1 MKSFNAANIRNIA
14 LVSHGGSGKTS
25 LIECFA
31 FNAKKTD
38 RIGKIADGNTVSD
51 FEPEE
56 IKRQISLNLSLIPIE
71 WKGSKIN
78 YLDTPGYFDFVSE
91 VKSALRVVEGCLILV
106 DVIAGIQAGTEK
118 VIAYSEEFK
127 LPSALILNKMD
138 RENVEFDRVYE
149 SIQEQFGNR
158 YLMVQIPHFV
168 NKTFAGFVDLI
179 KRKLVTNTD
188 EVKEIP
194 ESYLKQVDS
203 AYTEILENVVEAD
216 DQVLE
221 KYLAGEKISDEDFIS
236 CFKKAIIQRKIF
248 PILVASGASNVA
260 TKSISDFVVDYFP
273 SPLDLKTF
281 KAKVG
286 SNEEETEVP
295 VDPKGPLAA
304 LIFKTLTDPY
314 VGKISMVK
322 VFSGSLSLSTPIHN
336 ATQDKEEKIGQIS
349 VQFGKNQE
357 NAENILA
364 GDIGVLTKLMYT
376 KTGDSLSSPEKKY
389 IFNWIHLPTS
399 NARMAIVA
407 KNKNDEDK
415 LSSVL
420 PKIQEDDPS
429 IKIYRDDDTKQ
440 TLINGMGETHLLVVA
455 EKLKRKFGVS
465 IDLVPPKLAYKET
478 IKKSVKVEGKHKKQ
492 SGGHG
497 QFGHCF
503 LEVSPMPRGE
513 KYLFENKI
521 FGGSIPKNYIPA
533 VEKGVIEAMH
543 EGILAGF
550 PVVDLRVTVY
560 DGSYHPV
567 DSSEIAFKIAGS
579 MAIKKALAEA
589 ESILLEPVMSLKIS
603 TPDAYM
609 GSVIDDLNTKRG
621 RVLGVEPLNGWQI
634 ISAQAPLNELTRYIT
649 DISSIT
655 AARGFYEMSFSHY
668 EEAPPKVLK
677 TVIEQVRLENE
688 SKEG

>member
-168 NKTFAGFVDLI
+168 NKTFSGFVDLI

-221 KYLAGEKISDEDFIS
+221 KYLAGEKNF
-236 CFKKAIIQRKIF
+236 
-248 PILVASGASNVA
+248 
-260 TKSISDFVVDYFP
+260 
-273 SPLDLKTF
+273 
-281 KAKVG
+281 
-286 SNEEETEVP
+286 
-295 VDPKGPLAA
+295 
-304 LIFKTLTDPY
+304 
-314 VGKISMVK
+314 
-322 VFSGSLSLSTPIHN
+322 
-336 ATQDKEEKIGQIS
+336 
-349 VQFGKNQE
+349 
-357 NAENILA
+357 
-364 GDIGVLTKLMYT
+364 
-376 KTGDSLSSPEKKY
+376 
-389 IFNWIHLPTS
+389 
-399 NARMAIVA
+399 
-407 KNKNDEDK
+407 
-415 LSSVL
+415 
-420 PKIQEDDPS
+420 
-429 IKIYRDDDTKQ
+429 
-440 TLINGMGETHLLVVA
+440 
-455 EKLKRKFGVS
+455 
-465 IDLVPPKLAYKET
+465 
-478 IKKSVKVEGKHKKQ
+478 
-492 SGGHG
+492 
-497 QFGHCF
+497 
-503 LEVSPMPRGE
+503 
-513 KYLFENKI
+513 
-521 FGGSIPKNYIPA
+521 
-533 VEKGVIEAMH
+533 
-543 EGILAGF
+543 
-550 PVVDLRVTVY
+550 
-560 DGSYHPV
+560 
-567 DSSEIAFKIAGS
+567 
-579 MAIKKALAEA
+579 
-589 ESILLEPVMSLKIS
+589 
-603 TPDAYM
+603 
-609 GSVIDDLNTKRG
+609 
-621 RVLGVEPLNGWQI
+621 
-634 ISAQAPLNELTRYIT
+634 
-649 DISSIT
+649 
-655 AARGFYEMSFSHY
+655 
-668 EEAPPKVLK
+668 
-677 TVIEQVRLENE
+677 
-688 SKEG
+688 

>member
-1 MKSFNAANIRNIA
+1 MKSFDVANIRNIA
-14 LVSHGGSGKTS
+14 LVSHGGAGKTS
-25 LIECFA
+25 LIESIA
-31 FNAKKTD
+31 FNAKRID
-38 RIGKIADGNTVSD
+38 RIGKITDGNTVSD

-71 WKGSKIN
+71 WKNAKIN

-118 VIAYSEEFK
+118 VIAYSEEFN
-127 LPSALILNKMD
+127 LPTALVFNKMD

-149 SIQEQFGNR
+149 SIQEQFGKK
-158 YLMVQIPHFV
+158 YLAVQIPYFV
-168 NKTFAGFVDLI
+168 NKVFCGVIDVL
-179 KRKLVTNTD
+179 KRKLITND
-188 EVKEIP
+188 GEKEIP
-194 ESYLKQVDS
+194 ESDMKQANS
-203 AYTEILENVVEAD
+203 MYTDVLENIVEAD
-216 DQVLE
+216 DQILE
-221 KYLAGEKISDEDFIS
+221 KYLAGEKISEDEFVL
-236 CFKKAIIQRKIF
+236 CLKKAIIQRKIF
-248 PILVASGASNVA
+248 PILSASGTANIGC
-260 TKSISDFVVDYFP
+260 KNISDFIIDFFP
-273 SPLDLKTF
+273 SPLDVKIVKV
-281 KAKVG
+281 KAG
-286 SNEEETEVP
+286 SNQENSDLSIDT
-295 VDPKGPLAA
+295 KGPLAA

-322 VFSGSLSLSTPIHN
+322 VFSGSLSLAAPVYNVS
-336 ATQDKEEKIGQIS
+336 QEKDEKVGQIS
-349 VQFGKNQE
+349 TQFGKNQE
-357 NAENILA
+357 NVENIVA
-364 GDIGVLTKLMYT
+364 GDIGVLTKLMHT
-376 KTGDSLSSPEKKY
+376 KTGDSLSSPDKKY
-389 IFNWIHLPTS
+389 SFSWIHLPTS

-440 TLINGMGETHLLVVA
+440 TLINGMGETHLQVVA

-465 IDLVPPKLAYKET
+465 IDLIPPKLAYKET
-478 IKKSVKVEGKHKKQ
+478 IRKTVKVEGKHKKQ

-503 LEVSPMPRGE
+503 LEVSPLTRGE

-533 VEKGVIEAMH
+533 VEKGVIEAMQ

-550 PVVDLRVTVY
+550 PVVDLRVTVF

-579 MAIKKALAEA
+579 LALKKALLEA
-589 ESILLEPVMSLKIS
+589 ESILLEPIMSLKIS
-603 TPDAYM
+603 APDAYM

-621 RVLGVEPLNGWQI
+621 RVLGVEPINGWQI
-634 ISAQAPLNELTRYIT
+634 INAQAPLNELTRYIT

-655 AARGFYEMSFSHY
+655 AARGFYEMAFSHY
-668 EEAPPKVLK
+668 EEAPPKILK

-688 SKEG
+688 HKEG

>member
-1 MKSFNAANIRNIA
+1 MKSFDVANIRNIA
-14 LVSHGGSGKTS
+14 LVSHGGAGKTS
-25 LIECFA
+25 LIESFA
-31 FNAKKTD
+31 FNAKRTD
-38 RIGKIADGNTVSD
+38 RIGKITDGNTVSD

-71 WKGSKIN
+71 WKNIKIN

-91 VKSALRVVEGCLILV
+91 VKSALRVVEGCLVLV

-118 VIAYSEEFK
+118 VIAYSEEFN
-127 LPSALILNKMD
+127 LPTALVFNKMD

-149 SIQEQFGNR
+149 SIQEQFGSK
-158 YLMVQIPHFV
+158 YLAIQIPYFT
-168 NKTFAGFVDLI
+168 NKSFTGVIDVL
-179 KRKLVTNTD
+179 KRKLITND
-188 EVKEIP
+188 GEKEIP
-194 ESYLKQVDS
+194 GDYLKQVDS
-203 AYTEILENVVEAD
+203 MYNDILENIVEAD
-216 DQVLE
+216 DQILE
-221 KYLAGEKISDEDFIS
+221 KYLAGEKVSEEEFIL
-236 CFKKAIIQRKIF
+236 CFKKAIMQRKIF
-248 PILVASGASNVA
+248 PILVSSGTANIGCKGV
-260 TKSISDFVVDYFP
+260 SDFIVDFFP
-273 SPLDLKTF
+273 SPLDLKSV
-281 KAKVG
+281 KVKTG
-286 SNEEETEVP
+286 SNQDEVDLP
-295 VDPKGPLAA
+295 INAKGPLAA

-322 VFSGSLSLSTPIHN
+322 VFSGSLSLSTPIFN
-336 ATQDKEEKIGQIS
+336 ATQEKEEKIGQIS
-349 VQFGKNQE
+349 IQFGKNQE
-357 NAENILA
+357 NVENIVA
-364 GDIGVLTKLMYT
+364 GDIGVLTKLMHT

-389 IFNWIHLPTS
+389 TFNWIHLPTS

-440 TLINGMGETHLLVVA
+440 TLINGMGETHLQVVA
-455 EKLKRKFGVS
+455 EKLKRKFGVN
-465 IDLVPPKLAYKET
+465 IELIPPKLAYKET
-478 IKKSVKVEGKHKKQ
+478 IRKSVKVEGKHKKQ

-503 LEVSPMPRGE
+503 LEVSPLPRGE
-513 KYLFENKI
+513 KYIFENKI

-533 VEKGVIEAMH
+533 VEKGVIEAMQ

-550 PVVDLRVTVY
+550 PVVDLKVTVY

-579 MAIKKALAEA
+579 MALKKALLEA
-589 ESILLEPVMSLKIS
+589 ESILLEPIMSLKIS
-603 TPDAYM
+603 APDAYM

-621 RVLGVEPLNGWQI
+621 RVLGVEPINGWQI
-634 ISAQAPLNELTRYIT
+634 INAQAPLNELTRYIT

-655 AARGFYEMSFSHY
+655 AARGFYEMAFSHY
-668 EEAPPKVLK
+668 EEAPPKILK
-677 TVIEQVRLENE
+677 AVIEQVRIE
-688 SKEG
+688 SEQKEG

>member
-1 MKSFNAANIRNIA
+1 MKSFDVTNIRNIA
-14 LVSHGGSGKTS
+14 LVSHGGAGKTS
-25 LIECFA
+25 LIESFA

-38 RIGKIADGNTVSD
+38 RIGKITDGNTVSD

-56 IKRQISLNLSLIPIE
+56 IKRQISLNLSLIPLE
-71 WKGSKIN
+71 WKGVKIN

-91 VKSALRVVEGCLILV
+91 VKSALRVVEGCLVLV

-118 VIAYSEEFK
+118 VIAYSEEFD
-127 LPSALILNKMD
+127 LPTGLVFNKMD
-138 RENVEFDRVYE
+138 RENVEFDRVYD
-149 SIQEQFGNR
+149 SIQEQFGKK
-158 YLMVQIPHFV
+158 YLAIQIPYFENKMFV
-168 NKTFAGFVDLI
+168 GVIDVL
-179 KRKLVTNTD
+179 KRKLLKNSEEKDVPED
-188 EVKEIP
+188 FIKQV
-194 ESYLKQVDS
+194 ESYYND
-203 AYTEILENVVEAD
+203 ILENIVEAD
-216 DQVLE
+216 DQILE
-221 KYLAGEKISDEDFIS
+221 KYLAGEKISNDEVVI

-248 PILVASGASNVA
+248 PILIASGLNNIGC
-260 TKSISDFVVDYFP
+260 KNISDFVVDFFP
-273 SPLDLKTF
+273 SPLEAKTV
-281 KAKVG
+281 KVKM
-286 SNEEETEVP
+286 NANLEETVLK
-295 VDPKGPLAA
+295 VDAKGPLAA

-322 VFSGSLSLSTPIHN
+322 VYSGTLSLSSAIFN
-336 ATQDKEEKIGQIS
+336 ITQEKDEKIGQIS
-349 VQFGKNQE
+349 MQFGKNQE
-357 NAENILA
+357 NVESIVA
-364 GDIGVLTKLMYT
+364 GDIGVLTKLMHT
-376 KTGDSLSSPEKKY
+376 KTGDSLSSPEKK
-389 IFNWIHLPTS
+389 ILFDWIHLPTS

-440 TLINGMGETHLLVVA
+440 TLINGMGETHLHVVA

-465 IDLVPPKLAYKET
+465 IDLIPPRLAYKET

-503 LEVSPMPRGE
+503 LEVSPLPRGE

-533 VEKGVIEAMH
+533 VEKGVIEAMQ

-550 PVVDLRVTVY
+550 PVVDLHVTVY

-603 TPDAYM
+603 APDAYM

-621 RVLGVEPLNGWQI
+621 RVLGVEPMNGWQI
-634 ISAQAPLNELTRYIT
+634 INAQAPLNELTRYIT

-677 TVIEQVRLENE
+677 TVIEQVKLENE
-688 SKEG
+688 HKEG